1 MDENDIREQV
11 KKWASEIGARS
22 AEARLVKARI
32 ATSTAQKLTSG
43 RYHNQPGPLLEEA
56 IRKAMEVPKN
66 EAS

>member
-1 MDENDIREQV
+1 MSGKDLRKEV
-11 KKWASEIGARS
+11 KQWAKEIGLRT
-22 AEARLVKARI
+22 AEARLVNARI
-32 ATSTAQKLTSG
+32 STTTAQKLTSG